1 MQTPWKTLSAL
12 LAFFWLGIGAPAQ
25 TTPPAATNITRPPVR
40 GPLSPNREEEL
51 RRLLRQ
57 TMSNRP
63 PGFPSSPVPAAP
75 AGATGAVKVPTPRP
89 PAVPI
94 APPATNVIGASTSAP
109 PAIPAPAPAAQLP
122 PPAARGATNLPAPT
136 APAVAPP
143 SPTPAPPVVAA
154 PGTTPP
160 SPTTGT
166 PPAPA
171 VGPSSTNAVPPGPAP
186 AAAAGTPPQPAAA
199 PTAAPGVP
207 VPPVAVPGLPSPGT
221 APAGLPIPGG
231 FARAQTNVPP
241 VADQDQI
248 IAAGLISVQGMP
260 LDQFFDLYSQLSG
273 RTILRPYQLPGAGIT
288 LKAQTD
294 LTKREAVEAMDGAL
308 ALNSITM
315 IPIGEKFV
323 KAVPSTQAMQEGAPL
338 SALTAGEMP
347 LAEQFLT
354 RVVKLKIA
362 KPSELAPLFASFSK
376 NPTAIT
382 PIDANQTIILRD
394 YASNVKRMMEIIET
408 VDVIPESDYKL
419 EVIPIKYG
427 KVTELYDTMN
437 SLITGS
443 GAPSSSA
450 RPPASQQS
458 QLRSGLGAQ
467 PGQPGYG
474 QQAGQ
479 LGQQQAGQPSVAAS
493 RGSFQQRLQQ
503 IVNRAATGG
512 EIQLL
517 GEARIVPDERSNS
530 LIVFAN
536 KKDMEMITNIVAKV
550 DVLLAQVL
558 IEGIVLSISLDNTQD
573 LGVSWLQN
581 PKRFSDKFS
590 GAGGVTAG
598 APFLSSVTNLAG
610 GLPSGF
616 SYFGNIG
623 NDFEVALKA
632 IATDGRARI
641 LQRPRLQ
648 TSHAVPGSFFN
659 GSTVPYVTG
668 FYDYGGFSTV
678 GTRSQVQ
685 QLSVGIDLQVTPFI
699 TPDGLVVLEI
709 YQDISAV
716 DKFVKIDQND
726 VPTTSSRRAQ
736 ATLSVRDGDTIV
748 LGGYIEEKKNTTKEG
763 VPVLKDIPL
772 LGALFRSKSDK
783 SSRAEL
789 ILLMHVKVL
798 KTPDEAALQASAD
811 KSPLVQE
818 AELDFKKDEQKR
830 QKKLKAASKK

>member
-1 MQTPWKTLSAL
+1 MQISWKTLSAL
-12 LAFFWLGIGAPAQ
+12 LVFLWLGIGARAQ
-25 TTPPAATNITRPPVR
+25 TTPPAATNITRTPIR
-40 GPLSPNREEEL
+40 GPLSTNREEEL

-57 TMSNRP
+57 AMSNRP
-63 PGFPSSPVPAAP
+63 ASFPSFPGSPVPP
-75 AGATGAVKVPTPRP
+75 GSGSATGAVKVPSPGLA
-89 PAVPI
+89 PAPT
-94 APPATNVIGASTSAP
+94 ATPATNVVGASTSAP

-122 PPAARGATNLPAPT
+122 SPAERGATNVPAPT
-136 APAVAPP
+136 PATTLP
-143 SPTPAPPVVAA
+143 SPAA
-154 PGTTPP
+154 TLP
-160 SPTTGT
+160 S
-166 PPAPA
+166 
-171 VGPSSTNAVPPGPAP
+171 
-186 AAAAGTPPQPAAA
+186 PAAA
-199 PTAAPGVP
+199 PPTVAPSAVLP
-207 VPPVAVPGLPSPGT
+207 AAVPALPSPS
-221 APAGLPIPGG
+221 AIPAGLSIPGA
-231 FARAQTNVPP
+231 FAQAPTNVPP

-294 LTKREAVEAMDGAL
+294 LTKREAIEAMDGAL
-308 ALNSITM
+308 ALNNITM

-338 SALTAGEMP
+338 SALTANEMP
-347 LAEQFLT
+347 LAEQFIT

-450 RPPASQQS
+450 RTPASQQS
-458 QLRSGLGAQ
+458 QLRSGMGTQ

-474 QQAGQ
+474 QQGQ
-479 LGQQQAGQPSVAAS
+479 LGQPMQAGQPSVAAN

-581 PKRFSDKFS
+581 QKRFSDKFS

-598 APFLSSVTNLAG
+598 APFLSSVTNFAG

-632 IATDGRARI
+632 IATDGRARV

-648 TSHAVPGSFFN
+648 TSHAVPGSFFS

-668 FYDYGGFSTV
+668 FSDYGGFSTI

-685 QLSVGIDLQVTPFI
+685 QMSVGVDLQVTPFI

-709 YQDISAV
+709 FQDISAV

-736 ATLSVRDGDTIV
+736 ATLSVRDGDTII
-748 LGGYIEEKKNTTKEG
+748 LGGYIEEKKNTAKEG

-798 KTPDEAALQASAD
+798 KTPDEAALQASTD

-818 AELDFKKDEQKR
+818 AEMDFKKDELKR
-830 QKKLKAASKK
+830 QKKLKAASRK

>member
-1 MQTPWKTLSAL
+1 
-12 LAFFWLGIGAPAQ
+12 
-25 TTPPAATNITRPPVR
+25 
-40 GPLSPNREEEL
+40 
-51 RRLLRQ
+51 
-57 TMSNRP
+57 
-63 PGFPSSPVPAAP
+63 
-75 AGATGAVKVPTPRP
+75 
-89 PAVPI
+89 
-94 APPATNVIGASTSAP
+94 
-109 PAIPAPAPAAQLP
+109 
-122 PPAARGATNLPAPT
+122 
-136 APAVAPP
+136 
-143 SPTPAPPVVAA
+143 
-154 PGTTPP
+154 
-160 SPTTGT
+160 
-166 PPAPA
+166 
-171 VGPSSTNAVPPGPAP
+171 
-186 AAAAGTPPQPAAA
+186 
-199 PTAAPGVP
+199 
-207 VPPVAVPGLPSPGT
+207 
-221 APAGLPIPGG
+221 
-231 FARAQTNVPP
+231 
-241 VADQDQI
+241 
-248 IAAGLISVQGMP
+248 MP

-273 RTILRPYQLPGAGIT
+273 RTILRPYQLPGQGIT

-294 LTKREAVEAMDGAL
+294 LTKRKRRSDGWRSGFEQHYDDSHRREVRQSGPLDASD
-308 ALNSITM
+308 A
-315 IPIGEKFV
+315 GRR
-323 KAVPSTQAMQEGAPL
+323 PL
-338 SALTAGEMP
+338 SALTASEMLSRSSLSP
-347 LAEQFLT
+347 ASSNS
-354 RVVKLKIA
+354 RP
-362 KPSELAPLFASFSK
+362 PSQASWHLFATFSK

-394 YASNVKRMMEIIET
+394 YASNVKRMLEIIET

-450 RPPASQQS
+450 RAPASQQS
-458 QLRSGLGAQ
+458 QLRSGVGTQ

-474 QQAGQ
+474 QQGQ
-479 LGQQQAGQPSVAAS
+479 LGQPMQAGQPSVAAS

-503 IVNRAATGG
+503 IVNRASSGG

-530 LIVFAN
+530 LIVFAS

-558 IEGIVLSISLDNTQD
+558 IEGIVLSVALDNTQD
-573 LGVSWLQN
+573 TGVSWLQN
-581 PKRFSDKFS
+581 PKRFNDKLS
-590 GAGGVTAG
+590 GAGGINAG
-598 APFLSSVTNLAG
+598 APFLSSVTNFAG

-623 NDFEVALKA
+623 NDFEVAIKA
-632 IATDGRARI
+632 IATDGRARV

-648 TSHAVPGSFFN
+648 TSHAVPGSFFS

-668 FYDYGGFSTV
+668 FSDYGGFSTI

-685 QLSVGIDLQVTPFI
+685 QMSVGVDLQVTPFI

-709 YQDISAV
+709 FQDISAV

-736 ATLSVRDGDTIV
+736 ATLSVRDGDTII
-748 LGGYIEEKKNTTKEG
+748 LGGYIEEKKNTAKEG
-763 VPVLKDIPL
+763 VPLLKDIPL

-789 ILLMHVKVL
+789 ILLMRVMIL
-798 KTPDEAALQASAD
+798 NPDDAAIQASAD

-818 AELDFKKDEQKR
+818 AEMDFKKDEQKR
-830 QKKLKAASKK
+830 QKRLKATPSNRVENDEANPRERPNCLAVPGLKCFHHAVHAILNSNP

>member
-1 MQTPWKTLSAL
+1 MQISWKTLSSL
-12 LAFFWLGIGAPAQ
+12 LVFLWLGVGARAQ
-25 TTPPAATNITRPPVR
+25 TNPPAATNITRLPVQ
-40 GPLSPNREEEL
+40 GALSTNREEEL

-57 TMSNRP
+57 AMSNRP
-63 PGFPSSPVPAAP
+63 PSFPSFPGSPVPAAP
-75 AGATGAVKVPTPRP
+75 AGATGAVKVPLPGLA
-89 PAVPI
+89 PAPT
-94 APPATNVIGASTSAP
+94 ATPATNVIGASTSAP
-109 PAIPAPAPAAQLP
+109 PAIPAPAPAAQVP
-122 PPAARGATNLPAPT
+122 SPAARGATNVPAPT
-136 APAVAPP
+136 PATALPSPAATLPSPAAASPTAVAP
-143 SPTPAPPVVAA
+143 VV
-154 PGTTPP
+154 
-160 SPTTGT
+160 
-166 PPAPA
+166 PPAALPPA
-171 VGPSSTNAVPPGPAP
+171 AVPA
-186 AAAAGTPPQPAAA
+186 
-199 PTAAPGVP
+199 
-207 VPPVAVPGLPSPGT
+207 LPSPP
-221 APAGLPIPGG
+221 AVPAGLPIPG
-231 FARAQTNVPP
+231 APAQAPANFQPL
-241 VADQDQI
+241 ADQDQI

-273 RTILRPYQLPGAGIT
+273 RTILRPYQLPGQGIT

-294 LTKREAVEAMDGAL
+294 LTKREAIEAMDGAL

-338 SALTAGEMP
+338 SALTASEMP
-347 LAEQFLT
+347 LAEQFIT
-354 RVVKLKIA
+354 RVVKLKTA
-362 KPSELAPLFASFSK
+362 KPSELAPLFATFSK

-394 YASNVKRMMEIIET
+394 YASNVKRMLEIIET

-450 RPPASQQS
+450 RAPASQQS
-458 QLRSGLGAQ
+458 QLRSGVGTQ

-474 QQAGQ
+474 QQGQ
-479 LGQQQAGQPSVAAS
+479 LGQPMQAGQPSVAAS

-503 IVNRAATGG
+503 IVNRASSGG

-530 LIVFAN
+530 LIVFAS

-558 IEGIVLSISLDNTQD
+558 IEGIVLSVALDNTQD
-573 LGVSWLQN
+573 TGVSWLQN
-581 PKRFSDKFS
+581 PKRFNDKLS
-590 GAGGVTAG
+590 GAGGINAG
-598 APFLSSVTNLAG
+598 APFLSSVTNFAG

-623 NDFEVALKA
+623 NDFEVAIKA
-632 IATDGRARI
+632 IATDGRARV

-648 TSHAVPGSFFN
+648 TSHAVPGSFFS

-668 FYDYGGFSTV
+668 FSDYGGFSTI

-685 QLSVGIDLQVTPFI
+685 QMSVGVDLQVTPFI

-709 YQDISAV
+709 FQDISAV

-736 ATLSVRDGDTIV
+736 ATLSVRDGDTII
-748 LGGYIEEKKNTTKEG
+748 LGGYIEEKKNTAKEG
-763 VPVLKDIPL
+763 VPLLKDIPL

-789 ILLMHVKVL
+789 ILLMRVMIL
-798 KTPDEAALQASAD
+798 KTPDDAAIQASAD

-818 AELDFKKDEQKR
+818 AEMDFKKDEQKR
-830 QKKLKAASKK
+830 QKRLKATSKQ